1 MKHKRKTRF
10 YLSIRAK
17 VTQTRITPHL
27 TPSMQNLIC
36 PPKFIAVVSEFLKT
50 NATSTCLIYVA
61 QFLWHPD
68 VSDVHRLTG
77 ERFLTCWN
85 CYSSL
90 LTQILQ

>member
-1 MKHKRKTRF
+1 M
-10 YLSIRAK
+10 SIITK

-27 TPSMQNLIC
+27 TPSVQNPIC
-36 PPKFIAVVSEFLKT
+36 LPKFIAIVSEFLKT
-50 NATSTCLIYVA
+50 KATSTWLIYVA